1 MHAARGHARTKK
13 SGPVHGR
20 SSLGRGVRR
29 PRRARW
35 ASLDGGDPRSKPQV
49 CHCGAPNCKGFIG
62 ESDDAQ
68 GESAEVTHIPEF
80 PLVTTAPATAAD
92 GAPSTTPVPS
102 GKVGTLPGPP
112 RPTGAVIPRL
122 PPPPSVLFQARSRV
136 GVVVVSRVGVVGVT
150 DTWLTV
156 RQRSL
161 ASVDDLDAFL
171 DTLLTAVNQ
180 DTILHALHR
189 LEVRPDGACARA
201 TSLLLTW
208 RRRALDKS
216 WCAQADDQRTD
227 SFARVCGPTGP
238 EDPARGDDA
247 SH

>member
-20 SSLGRGVRR
+20 SSLGRGVRG

-35 ASLDGGDPRSKPQV
+35 ASLDGGDTRSKPQV

-122 PPPPSVLFQARSRV
+122 PPPPLRIISGALTRGRCRRLTRGRCRRHGYVVDCATALV
-136 GVVVVSRVGVVGVT
+136 GVRGRSGRVFGHFAHGGQPGH
-150 DTWLTV
+150 DSA
-156 RQRSL
+156 RP
-161 ASVDDLDAFL
+161 ASVGGTARRGLRAGHVAPADLA
-171 DTLLTAVNQ
+171 A
-180 DTILHALHR
+180 
-189 LEVRPDGACARA
+189 ACARQEMV
-201 TSLLLTW
+201 
-208 RRRALDKS
+208 RAS
-216 WCAQADDQRTD
+216 R
-227 SFARVCGPTGP
+227 
-238 EDPARGDDA
+238 
-247 SH
+247 